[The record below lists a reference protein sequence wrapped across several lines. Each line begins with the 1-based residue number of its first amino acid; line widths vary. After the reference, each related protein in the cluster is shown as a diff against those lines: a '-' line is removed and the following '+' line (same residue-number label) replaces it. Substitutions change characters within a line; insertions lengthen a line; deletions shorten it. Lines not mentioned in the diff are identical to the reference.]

1 MLAVSSLYVS
11 LAVNPLIIT
20 NPMSQLVTDGDTVN
34 FSCTAIAFPYP
45 MYSWTTPTP
54 ITGSNFN
61 TSTISF
67 MADYSYYGNYTCT
80 AESVGATATSQ
91 AAVLTG
97 L

>member
-11 LAVNPLIIT
+11 LAVNPLIVT
-20 NPMSQLVTDGDTVN
+20 NPISQLTIDGDTVN
-34 FSCTAIAFPYP
+34 FNCTAIAFPYP
-45 MYSWTTPTP
+45 MYSWATP

-67 MADYSYYGNYTCT
+67 MVDYSYYGNYTCT